1 MDESD
6 VDRDISDVIDINLVK
21 KLTSKL
27 PKVGSR

>member
-6 VDRDISDVIDINLVK
+6 VDRDISDVVDINLVK

-27 PKVGSR
+27 PKSGSR